1 MCSCLAPENE
11 QRFARIFV
19 ACCIM
24 MSAWRTNEV
33 LGLPCTAYPG
43 ESDPGDG
50 AVPNGDPTFVMT
62 KEHAAAFKKVL
73 CPHAIIIC
81 LKGLPVSTR

>member
-1 MCSCLAPENE
+1 
-11 QRFARIFV
+11 
-19 ACCIM
+19 M

-50 AVPNGDPTFVMT
+50 AVPNGDPTFVVMT
-62 KEHAAAFKKVL
+62 QMHFKKVMAL
-73 CPHAIIIC
+73 RS
-81 LKGLPVSTR
+81 VSEESTK